1 MGISSGSL
9 QRGTIAEMNVVPL
22 IDILLVLLIIFMV
35 ISPLVPVGLSVVLP
49 EPPETISPPREPVDV
64 VVVQVLRDAALWI
77 NQQPVAWQ
85 DLQARL
91 ETIFKLRASR
101 VAFVRGE
108 GEIEFGAVARAI
120 DVMRGSGIT
129 SVGLMTPNS
138 KTRAE

>member
-1 MGISSGSL
+1 MGISFGSL

-35 ISPLVPVGLSVVLP
+35 ISPRVPVGFSVVLP
-49 EPPETISPPREPVDV
+49 EPPETFAGPPEPVDV
-64 VVVQVLRDAALWI
+64 VVVQVLRDGSLCI
-77 NQQPVAWQ
+77 NQQPVAWP

-91 ETIFKLRASR
+91 ESIFKLRASG
-101 VAFVRGE
+101 VAFVRGD

-129 SVGLMTPNS
+129 SVGLMTPELENS
-138 KTRAE
+138 R

>member
-9 QRGTIAEMNVVPL
+9 QRGTIAEMHVVPL

-35 ISPLVPVGLSVVLP
+35 ISPRVPVGLSVVLP
-49 EPPETISPPREPVDV
+49 EPPDEILGPPEPVDV
-64 VVVQVLRDAALWI
+64 VVVQVLRDGSLRI
-77 NQQPVAWQ
+77 NQQPVAWR

-91 ETIFKLRASR
+91 EAVFKLRASR
-101 VAFVRGE
+101 VAFVRGD

-129 SVGLMTPNS
+129 SVGLMTPELENS
-138 KTRAE
+138 R

>member
-1 MGISSGSL
+1 MGISSSSL

-35 ISPLVPVGLSVVLP
+35 ISPQVPVGLSVVLP
-49 EPPETISPPREPVDV
+49 EPPDEILGPPEPVDV
-64 VVVQVLRDAALWI
+64 VVVQVLQDGSLRI
-77 NQQPVAWQ
+77 NQQPVAWR

-91 ETIFKLRASR
+91 EAVFKLRASR
-101 VAFVRGE
+101 VAFVRGD

-129 SVGLMTPNS
+129 SVGLMTPELENS
-138 KTRAE
+138 R